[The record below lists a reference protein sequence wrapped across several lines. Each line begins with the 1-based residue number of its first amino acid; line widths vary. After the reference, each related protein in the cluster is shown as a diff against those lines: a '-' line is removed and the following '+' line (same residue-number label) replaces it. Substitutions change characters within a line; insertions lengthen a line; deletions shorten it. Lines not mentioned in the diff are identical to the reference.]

1 MAEPPAGPT
10 AEHPAAPAGDHPE
23 TTQTDAVRTEFGD
36 IVQQEL
42 ESMLPFTARLRRS
55 LEMLGGMVVMAS
67 RAIARAF
74 QRPFAP
80 GDLAYQMVALGA
92 RSLSIATLVA
102 IFAGLV
108 ISLQF
113 AYFLARFGVQH
124 TVGKVVVLTLFR
136 ELGPVLTALTV
147 GARIGS
153 GITAELGSMK
163 VTEQIDAISALGADP
178 IKKLVTPRLIACTLV
193 LPVLTALADVFGLIA
208 GSLVVKGEY
217 GIPLE
222 QFYRSVVETATLRDF
237 GSGIAKSAIFG
248 FMIAVVGCFKGF
260 GVAGGTEGV
269 GRATTE
275 TVAIASVA
283 ICLSDFFLTKL
294 FLSL

>member
-1 MAEPPAGPT
+1 MTPEQPQGHGQLDPAE
-10 AEHPAAPAGDHPE
+10 
-23 TTQTDAVRTEFGD
+23 QTEL
-36 IVQQEL
+36 IEMVQQEL
-42 ESMLPFTARLRRS
+42 EAILPFTARVRHFF
-55 LEMLGGMVVMAS
+55 EEFGAMLLMAG
-67 RAIARAF
+67 RAIGRAVTP
-74 QRPFAP
+74 PFALI
-80 GDLAYQMVALGA
+80 DTAYQVVQLGL
-92 RSLSIATLVA
+92 RSLSIASLTA

-113 AYFLARFGVQH
+113 AFFLARFGVQH

-163 VTEQIDAISALGADP
+163 VTEQIDAIKALGADP
-178 IKKLVTPRLIACTLV
+178 IKKLIAPRLIACTFV
-193 LPVLTALADVFGLIA
+193 LPVLSALADVFGLLA
-208 GSLVVKGEY
+208 GSAVVNSQY
-217 GIPLE
+217 DIPFE
-222 QFYRSVVETATLRDF
+222 QFYRSVVETASFEDF
-237 GSGIAKSAIFG
+237 FSGIAKAAVFG
-248 FMIAVVGCFKGF
+248 LIIAVVGCYKGF
-260 GVAGGTEGV
+260 HTGGGTEGV

-294 FLSL
+294 LLAL